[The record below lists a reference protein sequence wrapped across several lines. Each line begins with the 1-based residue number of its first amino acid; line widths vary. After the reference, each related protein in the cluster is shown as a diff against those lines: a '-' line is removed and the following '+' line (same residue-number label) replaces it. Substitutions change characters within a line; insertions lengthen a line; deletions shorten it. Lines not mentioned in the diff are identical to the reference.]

1 MLLLRRNVCFARMRL
16 IATHV
21 ARSVVYDSLVMVTH
35 GRCAESAEPIEISSV
50 GWRHSFG
57 PSNNVGLLDG
67 VQIAPQEGVI
77 FRGGGIFHPIA
88 ECRDYALFGC
98 AAMRWLCALPTSLLD
113 AARGD
118 KTRRCGHLPYYLRH
132 SLILL
137 MVTVC
142 RLTTTS
148 STSECVTSSYTRAS
162 SSCFYQL
169 FRLLSLAISILTIFI
184 NCSKFPHANVCVY
197 WA

>member
-1 MLLLRRNVCFARMRL
+1 MKTLVRAQQQCRL
-16 IATHV
+16 TRWGSDRPA
-21 ARSVVYDSLVMVTH
+21 
-35 GRCAESAEPIEISSV
+35 GRGNFS
-50 GWRHSFG
+50 
-57 PSNNVGLLDG
+57 
-67 VQIAPQEGVI
+67 
-77 FRGGGIFHPIA
+77 GGGIFYPIA
-88 ECRDYALFGC
+88 KCRDYALFGC

-169 FRLLSLAISILTIFI
+169 FCLLSLAISILTIFI

-197 WA
+197 CNTEPSRFYGCVCYHISLLLVFR

>member
-1 MLLLRRNVCFARMRL
+1 MKTLVRAQQQCRL
-16 IATHV
+16 TRWGSDRPA
-21 ARSVVYDSLVMVTH
+21 
-35 GRCAESAEPIEISSV
+35 GRGNFS
-50 GWRHSFG
+50 
-57 PSNNVGLLDG
+57 
-67 VQIAPQEGVI
+67 
-77 FRGGGIFHPIA
+77 GGGIFHPIA
-88 ECRDYALFGC
+88 KCRDYALFGC

-137 MVTVC
+137 MVTVR
-142 RLTTTS
+142 RLTTS

-169 FRLLSLAISILTIFI
+169 FCLLSLAISILTIFI

-197 WA
+197 